1 MGHVD
6 RPPHLS
12 RHRPS
17 LGLAL
22 AIASVLVALAAVP
35 VAAKEFMQGRLD
47 APIAMGTPEGTEIQV
62 GVTVEVLTNDGLRPM
77 EGSPVYVRLFG
88 RDRTSTRAEAT
99 EDRIAGHYTV
109 RIVIPGGGARRIEVG
124 LRGSTAMPMMLMGDT
139 LTFGGI
145 TSATAQAVR
154 PPTAG
159 GAPLASPAQQ
169 TPQVDPAVVAGEA
182 RAVVTSGVSPAAAA
196 AVLLGIAALIAVA
209 TALVAQRRRRR
220 PVAGDRAG
228 AADGASS
235 ASRSA

>member
-6 RPPHLS
+6 RPPHLP

-17 LGLAL
+17 IGLAL
-22 AIASVLVALAAVP
+22 GIASVFVALAAVP
-35 VAAKEFMQGRLD
+35 VAAKEFMQARLD

-88 RDRTSTRAEAT
+88 RDGTSIRAEAA

-109 RIVIPGGGARRIEVG
+109 RIVIPDGGARGIEVG
-124 LRGSTAMPMMLMGDT
+124 LGGSTALPMMLVGDT

-154 PPTAG
+154 PPAAG
-159 GAPLASPAQQ
+159 GAALASPAQQ
-169 TPQVDPAVVAGEA
+169 TPQVDPAAVAGEA
-182 RAVVTSGVSPAAAA
+182 PAVVTSAVSPAAPA
-196 AVLLGIAALIAVA
+196 AVLLGVAALIAL
-209 TALVAQRRRRR
+209 TAVLVGQGGHRR

-228 AADGASS
+228 AADGAPS
-235 ASRSA
+235 APPSA